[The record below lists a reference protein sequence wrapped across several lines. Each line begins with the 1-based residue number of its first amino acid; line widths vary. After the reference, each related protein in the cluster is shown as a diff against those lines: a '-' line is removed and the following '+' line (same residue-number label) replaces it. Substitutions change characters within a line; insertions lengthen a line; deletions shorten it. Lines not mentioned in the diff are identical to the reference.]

1 MGGVVKMLLSIEN
14 VTTGYEKAQVLKKVN
29 IDLEKGEIVALIGAN
44 GAGKTTS
51 LRCITGI
58 IKPWEGI
65 IKFNNQKIDTLES
78 YEIVSLGISYCPEG
92 RDIFANLSV
101 YENLKVGG
109 YLIKDRREFKSN
121 LKQVYELFPRLQE
134 RCNQIAG
141 SLSGGEQ
148 QMLAIGRAL
157 MSKPSVLLLDE
168 PSLGLAPILVESI
181 FKAIQQ
187 INSSGTS
194 ILLVEQNVS
203 LALEFAQRAYVL
215 EKGEIKLSGESKD
228 LRESVYVKN
237 SYLGIK

>member
-1 MGGVVKMLLSIEN
+1 MLLSIEN

-29 IDLEKGEIVALIGAN
+29 INLGKGEIVALIGAN

-58 IKPWEGI
+58 IKPWEGT

-109 YLIKDRREFKSN
+109 YLINDRREFKSN
-121 LKQVYELFPRLQE
+121 LNKIYELFPRLQE

-228 LRESVYVKN
+228 LRENVYVKN

>member
-1 MGGVVKMLLSIEN
+1 MLLSIEN

-29 IDLEKGEIVALIGAN
+29 ISLEKGEIVALIGAN

-58 IKPWEGI
+58 IKPWEGT
-65 IKFNNQKIDTLES
+65 IKFNNQKIDALES

-121 LKQVYELFPRLQE
+121 LNRIYELFPRLQE

-148 QMLAIGRAL
+148 QMLAIGRAFML
-157 MSKPSVLLLDE
+157 KPSVLLLDE

-181 FKAIQQ
+181 FKVIQQ

-203 LALEFAQRAYVL
+203 LALELAERAYVL
-215 EKGEIKLSGESKD
+215 EKGEIKFSGESKD
-228 LRESVYVKN
+228 LRDSEYVKN
-237 SYLGIK
+237 SYLGIR

>member
-1 MGGVVKMLLSIEN
+1 MLLSIEN
-14 VTTGYEKAQVLKKVN
+14 VTTGYDKAQVLKKVN
-29 IDLEKGEIVALIGAN
+29 ISLEKGEIVALIGAN

-58 IKPWEGI
+58 IKPWEGT
-65 IKFNNQKIDTLES
+65 IKFNNQKIDALES

-101 YENLKVGG
+101 YENLKMGG

-121 LKQVYELFPRLQE
+121 LNRIYELFPRLQE

-148 QMLAIGRAL
+148 QMLAIGRAFML
-157 MSKPSVLLLDE
+157 KPSVLLLDE

-203 LALEFAQRAYVL
+203 LALELAERAYVL

-228 LRESVYVKN
+228 LRESEYVKN
-237 SYLGIK
+237 SYLGVR

>member
-1 MGGVVKMLLSIEN
+1 MLLSMEN
-14 VTTGYEKAQVLKKVN
+14 VTTGYGKAQVLKKVN
-29 IDLEKGEIVALIGAN
+29 ISLEKGEIVALIGAN

-58 IKPWEGI
+58 IKPWEGT
-65 IKFNNQKIDTLES
+65 IKFNNQKIDALEP
-78 YEIVSLGISYCPEG
+78 YEIVSFGISYCPEG

-109 YLIKDRREFKSN
+109 YLVKDRREFKSN
-121 LKQVYELFPRLQE
+121 LNRIYELFPRLQE
-134 RCNQIAG
+134 RRNQIAG

-157 MSKPSVLLLDE
+157 MSKPNVLLLDE
-168 PSLGLAPILVESI
+168 PSLGLAPIIMESI
-181 FKAIQQ
+181 FETIKQV
-187 INSSGTS
+187 NSSGTS

-203 LALEFAQRAYVL
+203 LALDLAERAYVL

-228 LRESVYVKN
+228 LRESEYVKN
-237 SYLGIK
+237 SYLGIT

>member
-1 MGGVVKMLLSIEN
+1 MLLSIEN
-14 VTTGYEKAQVLKKVN
+14 VTTGYGKAQVLKKVN
-29 IDLEKGEIVALIGAN
+29 ISLEKGEIVALIGAN
-44 GAGKTTS
+44 GAGKTTA
-51 LRCITGI
+51 LRCIAGI
-58 IKPWEGI
+58 IKPWEGT
-65 IKFNNQKIDTLES
+65 IKFNNQKIDALEP

-121 LKQVYELFPRLQE
+121 LNRIYELFSRLQE
-134 RCNQIAG
+134 RRNQIAG

-157 MSKPSVLLLDE
+157 MSKPSVLFLDE
-168 PSLGLAPILVESI
+168 PSLGLAPIIVESI
-181 FKAIQQ
+181 FEVIQQ

-203 LALEFAQRAYVL
+203 LALDLAERAYVL

-228 LRESVYVKN
+228 LRESEYVKN
-237 SYLGIK
+237 SYLGIT

>member
-1 MGGVVKMLLSIEN
+1 MEN
-14 VTTGYEKAQVLKKVN
+14 VTTGYGKAQVLKKVN
-29 IDLEKGEIVALIGAN
+29 ICLEKGEIVALIGAN

-58 IKPWEGI
+58 IKPWEGT
-65 IKFNNQKIDTLES
+65 IKFNNQKIDALEP

-109 YLIKDRREFKSN
+109 YLVKDRREFKSN
-121 LKQVYELFPRLQE
+121 LNRIYELFPRLQE
-134 RCNQIAG
+134 RRNQIAG

-157 MSKPSVLLLDE
+157 MSTPSVLLLDE
-168 PSLGLAPILVESI
+168 PSLGLAPIIMESI
-181 FKAIQQ
+181 FETIKQV
-187 INSSGTS
+187 NSSGTS

-203 LALEFAQRAYVL
+203 LALDLAERAYVL
-215 EKGEIKLSGESKD
+215 EKGEIKLSGEGKD
-228 LRESVYVKN
+228 LRESEYVKN
-237 SYLGIK
+237 SYLGIT

>member
-1 MGGVVKMLLSIEN
+1 MLLSMEN
-14 VTTGYEKAQVLKKVN
+14 VTTGYGKAQVLKKVN
-29 IDLEKGEIVALIGAN
+29 ISLEKGEIVALIGAN
-44 GAGKTTS
+44 GAGKTTT

-58 IKPWEGI
+58 IKPWEGT
-65 IKFNNQKIDTLES
+65 IKFNNQKIDALEP

-109 YLIKDRREFKSN
+109 YLVKDRREFKSN
-121 LKQVYELFPRLQE
+121 LNRIYELFPRLQE
-134 RCNQIAG
+134 RRNQIAG

-157 MSKPSVLLLDE
+157 MSTPSVLLLDE
-168 PSLGLAPILVESI
+168 PSLGLAPIIMESI
-181 FKAIQQ
+181 FETIKQV
-187 INSSGTS
+187 NSSGTS

-203 LALEFAQRAYVL
+203 LALDLAERAYVL

-228 LRESVYVKN
+228 LRESEYVKN
-237 SYLGIK
+237 SYLGIT

>member
-1 MGGVVKMLLSIEN
+1 MLLSIEN
-14 VTTGYEKAQVLKKVN
+14 VTTGYDKAQVLKKVN
-29 IDLEKGEIVALIGAN
+29 ISLEKGEIVALIGAN

-58 IKPWEGI
+58 IKPWEGT
-65 IKFNNQKIDTLES
+65 IKFNNQKIDALES

-101 YENLKVGG
+101 YENLKMGG
-109 YLIKDRREFKSN
+109 YLIKGRREFKSN
-121 LKQVYELFPRLQE
+121 LNRIYELFPRLQE

-148 QMLAIGRAL
+148 QMLAIGRAFML
-157 MSKPSVLLLDE
+157 KPSVLLLDE

-203 LALEFAQRAYVL
+203 LALELAERAYVL

-228 LRESVYVKN
+228 LRESEYVKN
-237 SYLGIK
+237 SYLGIT

>member
-1 MGGVVKMLLSIEN
+1 MLLSIEN

-29 IDLEKGEIVALIGAN
+29 ISLEKGEIVALIGAN

-58 IKPWEGI
+58 IRPWEGT

-121 LKQVYELFPRLQE
+121 LNQIYELFPRLQE